1 MKKYKCFFFFFA
13 LAIFILFTILVVTN
27 NVAWFD
33 DPIYHWLHSLF
44 HDQTTTFFLII
55 TSLSSPLVLIVISIL
70 LLITNKDRKLSL
82 LVILNLFLS
91 IIVNT
96 LLKEIFV
103 RERPSDFP
111 LIDETGYSYPSGHSM
126 ISMAFYGFLIYIIWQ
141 TNWSKRTKIICSIV
155 LGLIIFLIGCSRI
168 YLRVH
173 YPSDVVAGFA
183 ISFIYLCIF
192 IHIIKKK
199 WSV

>member
-1 MKKYKCFFFFFA
+1 MKKCKWFFFFFA
-13 LAIFILFTILVVTN
+13 LAIFILFTILVITN
-27 NVAWFD
+27 NIAWFD
-33 DPIYHWLHSLF
+33 DPVYNFLHAMF
-44 HDQTTTFFLII
+44 QDKTTTFFLII
-55 TSLSSPLVLIVISIL
+55 TSLSSPFVLIVMSLL
-70 LLITNKDRKLSL
+70 LLITNKDHKLSF
-82 LVILNLFLS
+82 LVILNLLLSTIGNTVLKLIFL
-91 IIVNT
+91 
-96 LLKEIFV
+96 

-111 LIDETGYSYPSGHSM
+111 LIQESGYSYPSGHSM
-126 ISMAFYGFLIYIIWQ
+126 ISMAYYGFLIYIVWQ
-141 TNWSKRTKIICSIV
+141 TDWSKKAKIIFSIC

-183 ISFIYLCIF
+183 ISFVYLLTF

>member
-1 MKKYKCFFFFFA
+1 MKKCKWFFFFFA
-13 LAIFILFTILVVTN
+13 LAIFILFTVLVITN
-27 NVAWFD
+27 NIAWFD
-33 DPIYHWLHSLF
+33 GPVYNFLHAMF
-44 HDQTTTFFLII
+44 QDKTTTFFLII
-55 TSLSSPLVLIVISIL
+55 TSLSSPFVLIVMSLL
-70 LLITNKDRKLSL
+70 LLITNKDHKLSF
-82 LVILNLFLS
+82 LVILNLLLSTIGNTILKLIFL
-91 IIVNT
+91 
-96 LLKEIFV
+96 

-111 LIDETGYSYPSGHSM
+111 LIQESGYSYPSGHSM
-126 ISMAFYGFLIYIIWQ
+126 ISMAYYGFLIYIVWQ
-141 TNWSKRTKIICSIV
+141 TDWSKKAKIIFSIC

-183 ISFIYLCIF
+183 ISFVYLLTF

>member
-1 MKKYKCFFFFFA
+1 MKKCKWFFFFFA
-13 LAIFILFTILVVTN
+13 LVIFILFTVLVITN
-27 NVAWFD
+27 NIAWFD
-33 DPIYHWLHSLF
+33 DPVYNFLHAMF
-44 HDQTTTFFLII
+44 QDKTTTFFLII
-55 TSLSSPLVLIVISIL
+55 TSLSSPFVLIVMSLL
-70 LLITNKDRKLSL
+70 LLITNKDHKLSF
-82 LVILNLFLS
+82 LVILNLLLSTIGNTVLKLIFL
-91 IIVNT
+91 
-96 LLKEIFV
+96 

-111 LIDETGYSYPSGHSM
+111 LIQESGYSYPSGHSM
-126 ISMAFYGFLIYIIWQ
+126 ISMAYYGFLIYIVWQ
-141 TNWSKRTKIICSIV
+141 TDWSKKAKIIFSIC

-183 ISFIYLCIF
+183 ISFVYLLTF

>member
-1 MKKYKCFFFFFA
+1 MKKCKWFFFFFA
-13 LAIFILFTILVVTN
+13 LAIFLLFTILVITN
-27 NVAWFD
+27 NIAWFD
-33 DPIYHWLHSLF
+33 NPVYNFLHAMF
-44 HDQTTTFFLII
+44 QDKTTTFFLII
-55 TSLSSPLVLIVISIL
+55 TSLSSPFVLIVMSLL
-70 LLITNKDRKLSL
+70 LLITNKDHKLSF
-82 LVILNLFLS
+82 LVILNLLLSTIGNTVLKLIFL
-91 IIVNT
+91 
-96 LLKEIFV
+96 

-111 LIDETGYSYPSGHSM
+111 LIQESGYSYPSGHSM
-126 ISMAFYGFLIYIIWQ
+126 ISMAYYGFLIYIVWQ
-141 TNWSKRTKIICSIV
+141 TDWSKKAKIIFSIC

-183 ISFIYLCIF
+183 ISFVYLLTF

>member
-13 LAIFILFTILVVTN
+13 LTIFILFTILVVTN

-55 TSLSSPLVLIVISIL
+55 TSLSSPLVLIVMSLL
-70 LLITNKDRKLSL
+70 LLITNKDHKLSL
-82 LVILNLFLS
+82 LVILNLLLSTIGNTILKGIFL
-91 IIVNT
+91 
-96 LLKEIFV
+96 

-141 TNWSKRTKIICSIV
+141 TSWSKKAKIIFSIC

-183 ISFIYLCIF
+183 ISFVYLCIF

>member
-55 TSLSSPLVLIVISIL
+55 TSLSSPLVLIVMSLL
-70 LLITNKDRKLSL
+70 LLITNKDHKLSL
-82 LVILNLFLS
+82 LVILNLLLSTIGNTILKGIFL
-91 IIVNT
+91 
-96 LLKEIFV
+96 

-141 TNWSKRTKIICSIV
+141 TNWSKRTKIIFSIC

>member
-13 LAIFILFTILVVTN
+13 LTIFILFTILVVTN

-55 TSLSSPLVLIVISIL
+55 TSLSSPLVLIVMSLL
-70 LLITNKDRKLSL
+70 LLITNKDHKLSL
-82 LVILNLFLS
+82 LVILNLLLSTIGNTILKGIFL
-91 IIVNT
+91 
-96 LLKEIFV
+96 

-141 TNWSKRTKIICSIV
+141 TNWSKKAKIIFSIC

-183 ISFIYLCIF
+183 ISFVYLCIF

>member
-55 TSLSSPLVLIVISIL
+55 TSLSSPLVLIVMSLL
-70 LLITNKDRKLSL
+70 LLITNKDHKLSL
-82 LVILNLFLS
+82 LVILNLLLSTIGNTILKGIFL
-91 IIVNT
+91 
-96 LLKEIFV
+96 

-141 TNWSKRTKIICSIV
+141 TSWSKKAKIIFSIC
-155 LGLIIFLIGCSRI
+155 LGLVIFLIGCSRI

-183 ISFIYLCIF
+183 ISFVYLCIF

>member
-1 MKKYKCFFFFFA
+1 MKKCKWFFFFFA
-13 LAIFILFTILVVTN
+13 LAIFLLFTILVITN
-27 NVAWFD
+27 NIAWFD
-33 DPIYHWLHSLF
+33 NPVYNFLHAMF
-44 HDQTTTFFLII
+44 QDKTTTFFLII
-55 TSLSSPLVLIVISIL
+55 TSLSSPFVLIVMSLL
-70 LLITNKDRKLSL
+70 LLITNKDYKLSF
-82 LVILNLFLS
+82 LVILNLLLSTIGNTVLKLIFL
-91 IIVNT
+91 
-96 LLKEIFV
+96 

-111 LIDETGYSYPSGHSM
+111 LVQESGYSYPSGHSM
-126 ISMAFYGFLIYIIWQ
+126 ISMAYYGFLIYIVWQ
-141 TNWSKRTKIICSIV
+141 TDWSKKAKIIFSIC

-183 ISFIYLCIF
+183 ISFVYLLTF

>member
-1 MKKYKCFFFFFA
+1 MKKYKCFFLFFA

-55 TSLSSPLVLIVISIL
+55 TSLSSPLVLIVMSL
-70 LLITNKDRKLSL
+70 LLLVTNKDHKLSL
-82 LVILNLFLS
+82 LVILNLLLSTIGNTILKGIFL
-91 IIVNT
+91 
-96 LLKEIFV
+96 

-141 TNWSKRTKIICSIV
+141 TNWSKRTKIIFSIC

>member
-1 MKKYKCFFFFFA
+1 MKKCKWFFFFFA
-13 LAIFILFTILVVTN
+13 LAIFILFTVLVITN
-27 NVAWFD
+27 NIAWFD
-33 DPIYHWLHSLF
+33 DPVYNFLHAMF
-44 HDQTTTFFLII
+44 QDKTTTFFLII
-55 TSLSSPLVLIVISIL
+55 TSLSSPFVLIVMSLL
-70 LLITNKDRKLSL
+70 LLITNKDHKLSF
-82 LVILNLFLS
+82 LVILNLLLSTIGNTILKLIFL
-91 IIVNT
+91 
-96 LLKEIFV
+96 

-111 LIDETGYSYPSGHSM
+111 LIQESGYSYPSGHSM
-126 ISMAFYGFLIYIIWQ
+126 ISMAYYGFLIYIVWQ
-141 TNWSKRTKIICSIV
+141 TDWSKKAKIIFSIC

-183 ISFIYLCIF
+183 ISSVYLLTF

>member
-1 MKKYKCFFFFFA
+1 MKKCKWFFFFFA
-13 LAIFILFTILVVTN
+13 LVIFILFTVLVITN
-27 NVAWFD
+27 NIAWFD
-33 DPIYHWLHSLF
+33 DPVYNFLHAMF
-44 HDQTTTFFLII
+44 QDKTTIFFLII
-55 TSLSSPLVLIVISIL
+55 TSLSSPFVLIVMSLL
-70 LLITNKDRKLSL
+70 LLITNKDHKLSF
-82 LVILNLFLS
+82 LVILNLLLSTIGNTILKLIFL
-91 IIVNT
+91 
-96 LLKEIFV
+96 

-111 LIDETGYSYPSGHSM
+111 LIQESGYSYPSGHSM
-126 ISMAFYGFLIYIIWQ
+126 ISMAYYGILIYIVRQ
-141 TNWSKRTKIICSIV
+141 TDWSKKTKIIFSIC

-183 ISFIYLCIF
+183 ISFVYLLTF

>member
-1 MKKYKCFFFFFA
+1 MKKCKWFFFFFA
-13 LAIFILFTILVVTN
+13 LAIFLLFTILVITN
-27 NVAWFD
+27 NIAWFD
-33 DPIYHWLHSLF
+33 NPVYNFLHAMF
-44 HDQTTTFFLII
+44 QDKTTTFFLII
-55 TSLSSPLVLIVISIL
+55 TSLSSPFVLIVMSLL
-70 LLITNKDRKLSL
+70 LLITNKDYKLSF
-82 LVILNLFLS
+82 LVILNLLLSTIGNTVLKLIFL
-91 IIVNT
+91 
-96 LLKEIFV
+96 

-111 LIDETGYSYPSGHSM
+111 LIQESGYSYPSGHSM
-126 ISMAFYGFLIYIIWQ
+126 ISMAYYGFLIYIVWQ
-141 TNWSKRTKIICSIV
+141 TDWSKKAKIIFSIC

-183 ISFIYLCIF
+183 ISFVYLLTF

>member
-1 MKKYKCFFFFFA
+1 MKKCKWFFFFFA
-13 LAIFILFTILVVTN
+13 LAIFLLFTILVITN
-27 NVAWFD
+27 NIAWFD
-33 DPIYHWLHSLF
+33 DPVYNFLHAMF
-44 HDQTTTFFLII
+44 QDKTTTFFLII
-55 TSLSSPLVLIVISIL
+55 TSLSSPFVLIVMSLL
-70 LLITNKDRKLSL
+70 LLITNKDHKLSF
-82 LVILNLFLS
+82 LVILNLLLSTIGNTVLKLIFL
-91 IIVNT
+91 
-96 LLKEIFV
+96 

-111 LIDETGYSYPSGHSM
+111 LIQESGYSYPSGHSM
-126 ISMAFYGFLIYIIWQ
+126 ISMAYYGFLIYIVWQ
-141 TNWSKRTKIICSIV
+141 TDWSKKAKIIFSIC

-183 ISFIYLCIF
+183 ISFVYLLTF

>member
-13 LAIFILFTILVVTN
+13 LTIFILFTILVVTN
-27 NVAWFD
+27 NVTWFD

-55 TSLSSPLVLIVISIL
+55 TSLSSPLVLIVMSLL
-70 LLITNKDRKLSL
+70 LLITNKEHKLSL
-82 LVILNLFLS
+82 LVILNLLLSTIGNTILKGIFL
-91 IIVNT
+91 
-96 LLKEIFV
+96 

-141 TNWSKRTKIICSIV
+141 TNWSKRTKIIFSIC

-183 ISFIYLCIF
+183 ISFVYLCIF

>member
-1 MKKYKCFFFFFA
+1 MKKCKWFFFFFA
-13 LAIFILFTILVVTN
+13 LAIFILFTVLVITN
-27 NVAWFD
+27 NIAWFD
-33 DPIYHWLHSLF
+33 DPVYNFLHAMF
-44 HDQTTTFFLII
+44 QDKTTTFFLII
-55 TSLSSPLVLIVISIL
+55 TSLSSPFVLIVMSLL
-70 LLITNKDRKLSL
+70 LLITNKDHKLSF
-82 LVILNLFLS
+82 LVILNLLLSTIGNTILKLIFL
-91 IIVNT
+91 
-96 LLKEIFV
+96 

-111 LIDETGYSYPSGHSM
+111 LIQESGYSYPSGHSM
-126 ISMAFYGFLIYIIWQ
+126 ISMAYYGFLIYIVWQ
-141 TNWSKRTKIICSIV
+141 TDWSKKAKIIFSIC

-183 ISFIYLCIF
+183 ISFVYLLTF

>member
-55 TSLSSPLVLIVISIL
+55 TSLSSPLVLIVMSLL
-70 LLITNKDRKLSL
+70 LLITNKEHKLSL
-82 LVILNLFLS
+82 LVILNLLLSTIGNTILKGIFL
-91 IIVNT
+91 
-96 LLKEIFV
+96 

-141 TNWSKRTKIICSIV
+141 TNWSKKAKIIFSIC

-183 ISFIYLCIF
+183 ISFVYLCIF
-192 IHIIKKK
+192 IYIIKKK

>member
-1 MKKYKCFFFFFA
+1 MKKCKWFFFFFA
-13 LAIFILFTILVVTN
+13 LAIFLLFTILVITN
-27 NVAWFD
+27 NIAWFD
-33 DPIYHWLHSLF
+33 NPVYNFLHAMF
-44 HDQTTTFFLII
+44 QDKTTTFFLII
-55 TSLSSPLVLIVISIL
+55 TSLSSPFVLIVMSLL
-70 LLITNKDRKLSL
+70 LLITNKNHKLSF
-82 LVILNLFLS
+82 LVILNLLLSTIGNTVLKLIFL
-91 IIVNT
+91 
-96 LLKEIFV
+96 

-111 LIDETGYSYPSGHSM
+111 LIQESGYSYPSGHSM
-126 ISMAFYGFLIYIIWQ
+126 ISMAYYGFLIYIVWQ
-141 TNWSKRTKIICSIV
+141 TDWSKKAKIIFSIC

-183 ISFIYLCIF
+183 ISFVYLLTF

>member
-1 MKKYKCFFFFFA
+1 MKKCKWFFFFFA
-13 LAIFILFTILVVTN
+13 LAIFILFTVLVITN
-27 NVAWFD
+27 NIAWFD
-33 DPIYHWLHSLF
+33 DPVYNFLHAMF
-44 HDQTTTFFLII
+44 QDKTTIFFLII
-55 TSLSSPLVLIVISIL
+55 TSLSSPFVLIVMSLL
-70 LLITNKDRKLSL
+70 LLITNKDHKLSF
-82 LVILNLFLS
+82 LVILNLLLSTIGNTILKLIFL
-91 IIVNT
+91 
-96 LLKEIFV
+96 

-111 LIDETGYSYPSGHSM
+111 LIQESGYSYPSGHSM
-126 ISMAFYGFLIYIIWQ
+126 ISMAYYGFLIYIVWQ
-141 TNWSKRTKIICSIV
+141 TDWSKKAKIIFSIC

-183 ISFIYLCIF
+183 ISFVYLLTF

>member
-1 MKKYKCFFFFFA
+1 MKKYKWFFFFFA

-55 TSLSSPLVLIVISIL
+55 TSLSSPLVLIVMSLL
-70 LLITNKDRKLSL
+70 LLITNKEHKLSL
-82 LVILNLFLS
+82 LVILNLLLSTIGNTILKGIFL
-91 IIVNT
+91 
-96 LLKEIFV
+96 

-183 ISFIYLCIF
+183 ISFVYLCIF

>member
-1 MKKYKCFFFFFA
+1 MKKCKWFFFFFA
-13 LAIFILFTILVVTN
+13 LAIFLLFTILVITN
-27 NVAWFD
+27 NIAWFD
-33 DPIYHWLHSLF
+33 NPVYNFLHAMF
-44 HDQTTTFFLII
+44 QDKTTTFFLII
-55 TSLSSPLVLIVISIL
+55 TSLSSPFVLIVMSLL
-70 LLITNKDRKLSL
+70 LLITNKDHKLSF
-82 LVILNLFLS
+82 LVILNLLLSTIGNTVLKLIFL
-91 IIVNT
+91 
-96 LLKEIFV
+96 

-111 LIDETGYSYPSGHSM
+111 LIQESGYSYPSGHSM
-126 ISMAFYGFLIYIIWQ
+126 ISMAYYGFLIYIVWQ
-141 TNWSKRTKIICSIV
+141 TDWSKKAKIIFSIC

-183 ISFIYLCIF
+183 ISFVYLLNF

>member
-55 TSLSSPLVLIVISIL
+55 TSLSSPLVLIVMSLL
-70 LLITNKDRKLSL
+70 LLITNKDHKLSL
-82 LVILNLFLS
+82 LVILNLLLSTIGNTILKGIFL
-91 IIVNT
+91 
-96 LLKEIFV
+96 

-141 TNWSKRTKIICSIV
+141 TNWSKKAKIIFSIC

-183 ISFIYLCIF
+183 ISFVYLCIF